1 MNRNVPEVNVVFE
14 QVKYPP
20 TTRIRQ
26 FNIQGDRNRIVFV
39 CEIKHFTEIRCHDR
53 LQLLVV
59 CSVQHDLG
67 KVDIILH
74 DKHNFVRRENII
86 SVIANLIYY
95 FTEYIKIIAHL
106 DRRHRL

>member
-1 MNRNVPEVNVVFE
+1 MNRNVSEVDIVFK

-26 FNIQGDRNRIVFV
+26 FNIQRDRNRIVFIGEV
-39 CEIKHFTEIRCHDR
+39 KDFTEIRCHDR

-59 CSVQHDLG
+59 CFVQHDLG

-74 DKHNFVRRENII
+74 NEHNFVRRENIVP
-86 SVIANLIYY
+86 VIANLINY
-95 FTEYIKIIAHL
+95 FTEDIKIIAHL
-106 DRRHRL
+106 DCRHRL